1 MGSRDSKDRCND
13 RPQPI
18 SSTSAI
24 PPNLPLR
31 ALTPSRPQQIVN
43 TIDSIETI
51 EIIPALNGPRDHD
64 SLNTTHLF
72 QGLINENHSV
82 LQEISLRVNHGLIS
96 EEVATEE
103 LLLLALTHS
112 LNIPREMAMRALP
125 SLRESVREDTELL
138 EDLRSLWRQKP

>member
-1 MGSRDSKDRCND
+1 MGSRDSRDRCND
-13 RPQPI
+13 RAQSI

-24 PPNLPLR
+24 PPHRPVR
-31 ALTPSRPQQIVN
+31 ALTPSRPQQIVD

-51 EIIPALNGPRDHD
+51 EIIPELDEPRDHD

-72 QGLINENHSV
+72 QALINENHSV
-82 LQEISLRVNHGLIS
+82 LQEISLRVNRGLIS

-125 SLRESVREDTELL
+125 SVHESIREDTGLL